1 MITKTNIASQIVD
14 HLRKDII
21 LGKYQKGDALV
32 ETALSHELGVSRG
45 PVREAIGKLVAENL
59 LEKHSNGR
67 TAVTGFE
74 QKDIEN
80 LYDTRIL
87 LETHALGQIDPEMFS
102 ANKNRLLLY
111 IEQMEE
117 ADYYKQRDIEIDL
130 AFHHLLVRMAD
141 NNSLMHLWSAQRDIF
156 RTLIDITSE
165 AALKDQEKIIRQH
178 KDIVQALAGGEVQ
191 QAQQLLATH
200 LRQACEYCCN
210 SKELKK

>member
-21 LGKYQKGDALV
+21 LGKYRKGEALV

-87 LETHALGQIDPEMFS
+87 LETHALGQIDPEMFN
-102 ANKNRLLLY
+102 ANKDRLLLY
-111 IEQMEE
+111 IQQMEE

-178 KDIVQALAGGEVQ
+178 KAIVQALAENEVE
-191 QAQQLLATH
+191 QARQLLATH
-200 LRQACEYCCN
+200 LRQACEYCCS

>member
-21 LGKYQKGDALV
+21 LGKYRKGEALV

-87 LETHALGQIDPEMFS
+87 LETHALGQIDPEMFN
-102 ANKNRLLLY
+102 ANKDRLLLY
-111 IEQMEE
+111 IQQMEE

-165 AALKDQEKIIRQH
+165 AALKDQEKVIRQH
-178 KDIVQALAGGEVQ
+178 KAIVQALAENEVE
-191 QAQQLLATH
+191 QARQLLATH
-200 LRQACEYCCN
+200 LRQACEYCCS